1 MLSLKWQIKD
11 ATRSLI
17 TLIILSLFDVGADDT
32 WACLVECI
40 TPIYQA
46 FHTPLH
52 HHPYTAF
59 VLASLRT
66 KIPLKYYLLS
76 SPPPPPFQSPTS
88 GTRQRPEQLKLRFIF
103 LFQPQRCSVF
113 EVHCTKYRELYDL
126 RSLCKK
132 YFVIHHSLGV
142 YFTVRKNRWGISS
155 GYCCRLDTQN

>member
-66 KIPLKYYLLS
+66 KNPLKYYLLS

-88 GTRQRPEQLKLRFIF
+88 GTRQRPEQRFF
-103 LFQPQRCSVF
+103 F
-113 EVHCTKYRELYDL
+113 
-126 RSLCKK
+126 
-132 YFVIHHSLGV
+132 
-142 YFTVRKNRWGISS
+142 
-155 GYCCRLDTQN
+155 